1 MPFFSFRA
9 SFKRISNLC
18 ALSLKKDFL
27 VYFLRFCFAVEVS
40 IYFVPFQ
47 HRLFFVWFSGDFLI
61 YFLREISSSLF
72 HLFLLLPL
80 LQPFLNH
87 SLVVIDGNAAGDA
100 PRWLFWWNIFHS
112 LSTWKAW
119 VFRFHSVPHEDEEPS
134 HTERFSCILYSGKFL
149 RGQHVSSWWGT
160 HMDLFLR
167 ISVGSMGQ
175 LTRCSVVPQHFT

>member
-9 SFKRISNLC
+9 SFKRISNLG

-80 LQPFLNH
+80 LQPFLHH
-87 SLVVIDGNAAGDA
+87 SLVVIDGNAAGNA
-100 PRWLFWWNIFHS
+100 PRWLFWWEHLKGLGFSFPQCSSWRWRAISYRKVFLHS
-112 LSTWKAW
+112 LQWK
-119 VFRFHSVPHEDEEPS
+119 VF
-134 HTERFSCILYSGKFL
+134 ERSACFFL
-149 RGQHVSSWWGT
+149 RGRSHGS
-160 HMDLFLR
+160 FLENLCGQYGAAY
-167 ISVGSMGQ
+167 SVFCGSTAFHIG
-175 LTRCSVVPQHFT
+175 V